1 MSGPVAARDAARKD
15 DALSGAEVREGR
27 STTVGGMH
35 IARVLPT
42 KGRQTVGDL
51 MLPLT
56 GWSLTGSVRRP
67 SSSVASRRP
76 DRTGCALPERPGVM

>member
-56 GWSLTGSVRRP
+56 GWSLTVR
-67 SSSVASRRP
+67 S
-76 DRTGCALPERPGVM
+76 GALPVRSHRGAPTALAARFLNAPG